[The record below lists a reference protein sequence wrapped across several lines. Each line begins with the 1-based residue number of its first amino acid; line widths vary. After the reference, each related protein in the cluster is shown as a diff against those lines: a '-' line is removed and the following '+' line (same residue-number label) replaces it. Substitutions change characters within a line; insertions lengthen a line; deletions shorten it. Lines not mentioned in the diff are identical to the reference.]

1 MHLSNTRLNFISFES
16 LLKGIC
22 NRHQQSTRMK
32 VHKKPCHTVFGLNVA
47 GRLVSQCILCQTN
60 RRPSPNQSKTGHLC
74 IFRDFSFS
82 STLFLKVHKISHSM
96 VKWVFFY
103 YRKHPN
109 TSLHL
114 FVIDFT
120 IWDRLRTF
128 RNMFF
133 EKMWFCHL
141 FSKYDI
147 FKRSLNNLNYYYLIF
162 L

>member
-96 VKWVFFY
+96 VKWVFFIIENIQI
-103 YRKHPN
+103 HHCICLLLILP
-109 TSLHL
+109 
-114 FVIDFT
+114 FEIDFALSG
-120 IWDRLRTF
+120 ICFLRKCDFVTF
-128 RNMFF
+128 S
-133 EKMWFCHL
+133 W
-141 FSKYDI
+141 
-147 FKRSLNNLNYYYLIF
+147 NLIL
-162 L
+162 LKEVSVA